1 VTQLNRTDFWK
12 PLPLRLTGTPVAQ
25 CWFMTVM
32 TNPRGILN
40 RLTTEQKGAAVLVVA
55 CSLLMAAGI
64 ATRTDN
70 TSTALQPIVLGNIA
84 QAEMVEIRDQSN
96 VAVLSG
102 EFRSSVDLL
111 GNTEKDAAL
120 IDRRGRRVIGEVEL
134 EIPAKSRTDRRPEL
148 EVDILGLPPRQTFT
162 VVVDDR
168 VVGSFVTD
176 DRGSVD
182 MELQEGE
189 MPPSVAQLGDA
200 AFNCVVS
207 ADQPPASP
215 TQRQ

>member
-1 VTQLNRTDFWK
+1 
-12 PLPLRLTGTPVAQ
+12 
-25 CWFMTVM
+25 MTVM
-32 TNPRGILN
+32 TNPKAILN
-40 RLTTEQKGAAVLVVA
+40 RLSTEQKGAALLVVA
-55 CSLLMAAGI
+55 CSLLIAAGI
-64 ATRTDN
+64 ATRTD
-70 TSTALQPIVLGNIA
+70 SALTALPPIVLGNIG
-84 QAEMVEIRDQSN
+84 QAEMVEIRDHRN

-162 VVVDDR
+162 VVIDDR
-168 VVGSFVTD
+168 VVGRFVTD

-189 MPPSVAQLGDA
+189 MPISITQLGDPQS
-200 AFNCVVS
+200 NCVVS
-207 ADQPPASP
+207 TDQPPAAP
-215 TQRQ
+215 AQRQ